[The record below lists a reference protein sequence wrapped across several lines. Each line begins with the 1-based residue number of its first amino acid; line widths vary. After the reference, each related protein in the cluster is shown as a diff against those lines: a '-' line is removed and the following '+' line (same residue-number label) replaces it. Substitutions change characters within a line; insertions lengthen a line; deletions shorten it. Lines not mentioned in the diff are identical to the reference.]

1 MFEKRSSSSSQADN
15 NNNNNK
21 VRDIASTAFVSL
33 DEDTV
38 VAEAAKALYEQE
50 TCTIVVTHYESTSG
64 QRIPVGLVTER
75 DIIFRVVAQNKGPYK
90 VTLKDIMSS
99 PIITIDSDKTAK
111 EAIAVL
117 KENRINRLPVV
128 NNGALI
134 GLVTTEMIVRKSV

>member
-1 MFEKRSSSSSQADN
+1 MFEKRSSSSSQAD